1 MENRFYKMVYIVV
14 LYSCGPSVVFIP
26 MAISGRQILIDLSF
40 DQQLDFGL
48 QLFPFPANDSLNQ
61 SLLLVQVSQIF

>member
-1 MENRFYKMVYIVV
+1 MLVGC
-14 LYSCGPSVVFIP
+14 LVVFIP

-48 QLFPFPANDSLNQ
+48 QLFPFPVNDSLNQ